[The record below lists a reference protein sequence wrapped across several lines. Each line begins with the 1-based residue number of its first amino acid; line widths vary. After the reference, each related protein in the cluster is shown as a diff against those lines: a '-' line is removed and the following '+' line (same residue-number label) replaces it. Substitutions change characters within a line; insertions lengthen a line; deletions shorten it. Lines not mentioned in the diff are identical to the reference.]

1 MLLHL
6 VIKNYALIRHLEIS
20 PSSQLNII
28 TGETGA
34 GKSIMLGAIGLM
46 LGNRADTKVLFDENE
61 KCIIEGT
68 FNISGYDLK
77 SFFEEADI
85 DYEAECI
92 IRREISA
99 NGKSRAFINDTPV
112 NLDVLKKWGSSLVD
126 VHSQHETLLLGSA
139 NFQISILDAFAG
151 NKNLLS
157 EYRNLFREYKNIQA
171 EYEDIT
177 SKAAEEKKQLDYNSY
192 LLKELVEA
200 SFMEGEQE
208 KKEEAL
214 KVLENAEHIK
224 SKLNIAYTIL
234 SGGTERDSIT
244 QLQEARKQLDQIS
257 SLSAQY
263 ESLRA
268 RLQSALIELKDI
280 AAELENENEKVEYN
294 PDAIEKTQERLSL
307 IYTLQ
312 KKHQVQTVAE
322 LISIQQELEKR
333 MEFTMNLDE
342 NIAALKKKMEA
353 TFKELLSKG
362 KKLSEARQKSAAP
375 IKKDL
380 EALLKE
386 VGMPNAAI
394 SVDIKEAEPTVNGID
409 AASILFSANKG
420 IAPQELKN
428 AASGG
433 EFSRLMLCI
442 KYILAD
448 KTALPTI
455 IFDEIDTGV
464 SGEVA
469 IKVGKMMKQ
478 MSTNHQVI
486 SISHLPQIAAQG
498 KSHYY
503 VYKDNSSEK
512 TISKMKLLNE
522 EERVKEIAQMI
533 GGSKPSETAIQSAK
547 EMLAVYR

>member
-1 MLLHL
+1 MLSHL

-20 PSSQLNII
+20 PCGELNII

-61 KCIIEGT
+61 KCVIEGT
-68 FNISGYDLK
+68 FNISGYDLE

-85 DYEAECI
+85 DYESECI

-126 VHSQHETLLLGSA
+126 VHSQHETLLLGNA
-139 NFQISILDAFAG
+139 HFQISILDAFAG
-151 NKNLLS
+151 NKNLLV
-157 EYRNLFREYKNIQA
+157 EYRNLFKEYKNIQA
-171 EYEDIT
+171 QYEEIT

-200 SFMEGEQE
+200 SFVEDEQE

-224 SKLNIAYTIL
+224 SKLDTAYTIL
-234 SGGTERDSIT
+234 SGGTDRDLIT

-257 SLSAQY
+257 SLSTQY

-294 PDAIEKTQERLSL
+294 PQAIEKMQERLSL

-322 LISIQQELEKR
+322 LISIQQALEKR

-342 NIAALKKKMEA
+342 NIVALKKKMEA
-353 TFKELLSKG
+353 TFKGLLSKG

-375 IKKDL
+375 IKIDL

-394 SVDIKEAEPTVNGID
+394 SVEIKEVEPTVNGID
-409 AASILFSANKG
+409 GVSILFSANKG

-512 TISKMKLLNE
+512 TISKMKLLTE

-533 GGSKPSETAIQSAK
+533 GGSKPSETAIQSAR
-547 EMLAVYR
+547 EMLAV